1 LHFDSNKL
9 KIRNSDAYK
18 RLKMAKMSPSILAAD
33 FNILGEQISILEK
46 NNADY
51 LHIDV
56 MDGIFVPSISFGMPL
71 IKSIRKNTKMFF
83 DVHLMI
89 REPIRYIKEFA
100 DCGADLI
107 NIHYEACE
115 DVVTTLNAI
124 KNLGVKI
131 GITIKPSTPVSVLK
145 PLLGKVDL
153 ILVMSVEPG
162 FGGQKFIEETY
173 EKLSELRE
181 LTQGMVNPPEIEVDG
196 GVTLENA
203 EKILKAGANVLVAG
217 SAIFK
222 GDIEKNIKAFR
233 QI

>member
-115 DVVTTLNAI
+115 DVVATLNAI

-222 GDIEKNIKAFR
+222 GDIEKNIKAFK

>member
-1 LHFDSNKL
+1 
-9 KIRNSDAYK
+9 
-18 RLKMAKMSPSILAAD
+18 
-33 FNILGEQISILEK
+33 
-46 NNADY
+46 
-51 LHIDV
+51 

>member
-1 LHFDSNKL
+1 
-9 KIRNSDAYK
+9 
-18 RLKMAKMSPSILAAD
+18 MAKMSPSILAAD

-115 DVVTTLNAI
+115 DVVATLNAI

-173 EKLSELRE
+173 EKLTELRE

-222 GDIEKNIKAFR
+222 GDIEKNIKAFK

>member
-1 LHFDSNKL
+1 
-9 KIRNSDAYK
+9 
-18 RLKMAKMSPSILAAD
+18 MAKMSPSILAAD

-115 DVVTTLNAI
+115 DVVATLNAI

>member
-1 LHFDSNKL
+1 
-9 KIRNSDAYK
+9 
-18 RLKMAKMSPSILAAD
+18 MAKMSPSILAAD

-115 DVVTTLNAI
+115 DVVATLNAI

-162 FGGQKFIEETY
+162 FGGQRFIEETY

-222 GDIEKNIKAFR
+222 GDIEKNIKAFK